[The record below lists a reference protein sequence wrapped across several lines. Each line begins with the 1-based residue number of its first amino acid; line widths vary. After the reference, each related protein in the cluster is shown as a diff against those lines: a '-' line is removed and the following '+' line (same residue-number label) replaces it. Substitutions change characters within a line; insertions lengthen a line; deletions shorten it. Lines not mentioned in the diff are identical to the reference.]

1 MVSKMNK
8 SKNIQVLQ
16 GNCLEVMDQLYE
28 DLGESI
34 DFIFADPP
42 YFLSNGGI
50 TCQNGRMVK
59 VDKGEWDKS
68 KGAEVNHQFNLEW
81 IKRCQNY

>member
-34 DFIFADPP
+34 DFIFADPHI
-42 YFLSNGGI
+42 SI
-50 TCQNGRMVK
+50 
-59 VDKGEWDKS
+59 
-68 KGAEVNHQFNLEW
+68 
-81 IKRCQNY
+81 